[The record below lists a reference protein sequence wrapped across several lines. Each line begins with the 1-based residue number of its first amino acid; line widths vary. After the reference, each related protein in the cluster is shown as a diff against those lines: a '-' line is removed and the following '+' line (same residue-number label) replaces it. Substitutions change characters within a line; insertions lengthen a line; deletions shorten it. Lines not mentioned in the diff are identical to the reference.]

1 MKTRK
6 VLEIN
11 DCGHHLEVLNEDGNS
26 CPYRIIKVWYS
37 MGWHRKTLVKY
48 SDLNSCLWYIA
59 EYFRNI
65 PGSTA

>member
-11 DCGHHLEVLNEDGNS
+11 DCGHHLEVIKADGQHI
-26 CPYRIIKVWYS
+26 PYRVIRKWWDS
-37 MGWHRKTLVKY
+37 GWHQKTLVKY

-65 PGSTA
+65 PGATA